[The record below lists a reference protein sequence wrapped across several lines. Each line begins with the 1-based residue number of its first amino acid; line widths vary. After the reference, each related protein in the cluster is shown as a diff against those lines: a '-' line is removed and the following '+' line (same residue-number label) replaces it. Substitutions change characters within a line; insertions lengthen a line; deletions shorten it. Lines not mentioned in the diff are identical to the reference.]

1 MVEKLSSM
9 NSQDCENWILNHSVE
24 DLMQHREELRE
35 QVAIMKIRS
44 HSETAIPPNVIITCC
59 DGVLVSTPVWVDT
72 IL

>member
-9 NSQDCENWILNHSVE
+9 TSDVCAKWIDNHTVE
-24 DLMQHREELRE
+24 EIMEHKDELRE
-35 QVAIMKIRS
+35 QVAIMRIRS

-59 DGVLVSTPVWVDT
+59 DGVLVSTPVWVDS